1 MAEEEQLL
9 VPLDEYLKVGL
20 HIGTKFRTKFM
31 SPFIYKVR
39 QDGLAVLNVQ
49 EINRRLYYATKL
61 MSQYNPEDIL
71 VVCRREN
78 GWKAVKMLNKFTGI
92 KIFAGRYPP
101 GILTNPN
108 LDRFIEVKLI
118 MVVDPWPDKNALN
131 DASRLGIPVIA
142 LCDTNNDTNN
152 IDLVVPCN
160 NKGKKSLALVF
171 WILTKEYLKAKGKI
185 KSDKDFKATIDDF
198 TQE

>member
-1 MAEEEQLL
+1 MAEEEQFL

-49 EINRRLYYATKL
+49 EINRRLSLAAKL
-61 MSQYNPEDIL
+61 MAKYNPEDIL

-78 GWKAVKMLNKFTGI
+78 GWKCVKMLNKFTGI
-92 KIFAGRYPP
+92 RIFAGRYPP

-108 LDRFIEVKLI
+108 LESFMEVKLI
-118 MVVDPWPDKNALN
+118 IVADPWPDKNALS
-131 DASRLGIPVIA
+131 DAARLGIPVIA
-142 LCDTNNDTNN
+142 LCDTNNDHSN
-152 IDLVVPCN
+152 IDLVIPCN
-160 NKGKKSLALVF
+160 NKGKKSLALIF

-185 KSDKDFKATIDDF
+185 KSDSEFKAIIDDF